1 MAEYISNLNIKYM
14 VIINHYLIQCF
25 MNIDY
30 LRNSLVFD
38 EWDKWASNSRELKH
52 LNF

>member
-1 MAEYISNLNIKYM
+1 
-14 VIINHYLIQCF
+14 

-30 LRNSLVFD
+30 LRNSLVCD

>member
-1 MAEYISNLNIKYM
+1 MTEYISNLNIKYM

-25 MNIDY
+25 MNVDY
-30 LRNSLVFD
+30 LSNSLVFD